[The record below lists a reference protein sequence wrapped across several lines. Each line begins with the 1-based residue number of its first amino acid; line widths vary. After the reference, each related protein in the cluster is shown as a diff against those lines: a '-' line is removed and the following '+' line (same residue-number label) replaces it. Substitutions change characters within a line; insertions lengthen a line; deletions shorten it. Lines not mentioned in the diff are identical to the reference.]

1 MELYNDGDAVADIHR
16 LSVGKVEVNSDAKV
30 AADDDN
36 CRHGEVEGEHGDDE
50 REPLIF
56 HLSPGQRAG
65 YAERL
70 RAITSPSQN
79 RKRGPDHAVQPDQQA
94 HDLH

>member
-1 MELYNDGDAVADIHR
+1 M
-16 LSVGKVEVNSDAKV
+16 GKEEVYGDAKV

-50 REPLIF
+50 RESLIF
-56 HLSPGQRAG
+56 HFPPGQRAG
-65 YAERL
+65 YAEGL
-70 RAITSPSQN
+70 RAITSPSQD
-79 RKRGPDHAVQPDQQA
+79 REHGPDHAVQPDPRA